1 MNREKR
7 NYFISIKYFLKYYLF
22 FLFPFLD
29 NYIKMSTQKHFN
41 IVCLNFLV
49 VLIISNFICATSET
63 SDHHNEY
70 LHEWAVKVH
79 DPDEADLIALETGF
93 NNHGRVSIF

>member
-1 MNREKR
+1 MSN
-7 NYFISIKYFLKYYLF
+7 IK
-22 FLFPFLD
+22 
-29 NYIKMSTQKHFN
+29 HVR

-49 VLIISNFICATSET
+49 LLVVTKFNCATSET

-70 LHEWAVKVH
+70 LHEWAVQVH

-93 NNHGRVSIF
+93 NNHGRVSILNIKVFIPNL

>member
-1 MNREKR
+1 
-7 NYFISIKYFLKYYLF
+7 LL
-22 FLFPFLD
+22 PFLD

-49 VLIISNFICATSET
+49 VLIITNFICATSET

-70 LHEWAVKVH
+70 LHEWAVKVN
-79 DPDEADLIALETGF
+79 DTDEADLIALETGF
-93 NNHGRVSIF
+93 ANHGRVSILNFILISFPLSVYKY